1 MAIYEGMNLATIR
14 EELEKVLDALEA
26 NLKTVAFANSLPLVG
41 KGLSTATGDAVDFLE
56 DLRTTLDDQLKTG
69 SVEQI
74 QQTLGD
80 ALGQK
85 GLGWLQDVNGDGNKD
100 KEDIT
105 LTDTAQQVT
114 FGFSLGRDPV
124 SIAAG
129 IGFDIGLP
137 ALGLAVTDGSKV
149 KTDVGFSLNLGFG
162 VNKDTGFFVD
172 TAPKD
177 ELKVNLTTSLQNFS
191 ATGKLGFLQVDVTD
205 SAAQPTQFT
214 GTFGLDLQNGLTIV
228 PTLNAQADVNLHLQG
243 KIPVAGDSKTP
254 VLPSIGTDF
263 HLGWQFADANASN
276 PANIAGFGSAP
287 ILAFNNVTLNL
298 GSFASQFVEPVLG
311 TVQDAL
317 SPVKPVIDFL
327 TDDLPLVGLSLIDLF
342 EKSHTIQGQ
351 ITSGEGAGKTENTEG
366 IKVITVLDTLLD
378 IPADAGNTGI
388 PLGSFNLSGG
398 NDLRTTALNAI
409 DVDAFLGAFQDIEQG
424 LRDIGADELVNYLDK
439 SKKEL
444 ENQGPTFPLIQDPQ
458 QAFQLLL
465 GKNPDLFKWDL
476 SNTLHFGDKGE
487 AFFGTVVGIKLAYG
501 YDGGFNLVMG
511 YDTKGLQEFSD
522 SGDSEKLID
531 GFYLSDNL
539 FAGIDHPEVYLNANF
554 RAGPA
559 FSIPGFSVS
568 VEGGING
575 EVTLDVNDTDGD
587 NKFRLSEIK
596 DCFLEAKG
604 KIEAT
609 LEGKLKVGYGIFS
622 LTKRIPIAKGTLLS
636 FEAGCDDAEQR
647 DPVRNQIARNEG
659 DNLQLLMGSRAGDR
673 VISNKLGGDGNL
685 AEYFVVRP
693 AVDKPGQVEVAA
705 FGAKILYNVSSQIVA
720 DGAGGGDAIAID
732 NAILSAA
739 NLQGN
744 GGNDSLS
751 GGGGNDTLDGGD
763 DDDDLNGGS
772 GDDTISGGS
781 GNDVLSGG
789 LGSDM
794 LDGGD
799 GFDIVSYASTPLTVG
814 VRILLDADSNQLN
827 GTFGEALGDVLK
839 NVEYIIG
846 TPYRD
851 FIEGDNGK
859 NILEG
864 GAGDDQLFGF
874 GDDDIIQGGAGA
886 DLLDGG
892 DGTDWTSYIESR
904 AGVNVNLET
913 HRGTGGDAEGD
924 TLSNLENVK
933 GSIYSDRLTGDIANN
948 YLDSSGDDDT
958 IDGSLGSD
966 TIDGGAGVDNLRYGR
981 LTQAVTVNL
990 KDGTT
995 NKGDTIILASA
1006 NLSSIENLEGT
1017 NITSSGDTLAG
1028 DIGNN
1033 LLVGLAGDD
1042 KISGDDGNDR
1052 IIGGQGADTIE
1063 GGAGIDWA
1071 EYSGSSAG
1079 VTVNLLTG
1087 IGTGGDAEGDRLTTI
1102 ENLRG
1107 SRHSD
1112 VLTGNAGANDIA
1124 PGLSALP
1131 GDAVSFDRVD
1141 GGVGQD
1147 RLFIDYSS
1155 EDIGTGLDG
1164 GYFLGS
1170 ANAGF
1175 FLRRTSDNLSDLD
1188 AAAFTNIERLNVIG
1202 TIKDDI
1208 IYGGLGDDVL
1218 LPGGGNDTVY
1228 GGRGSNYIQAGDGN
1242 DVVIDQS
1249 DINRSLSNSL
1259 GQPGNSFIVLDGGR
1273 GIDTLSINLS
1283 GKTFDANLFTRS
1295 FSLISTNPLQE
1306 NLNQRISLSDG
1317 STISGF
1323 EIFKDITT
1331 GFGDDTLIQLGRVNN
1346 TFITSDGNDVM
1357 NPGLGID
1364 VVDSTQDGVYIDQN
1378 ISDLVIVDYSVEDV
1392 GTGIVTTTDNF
1403 GTGRLYR
1410 NTIDGQTVLDEV
1422 RFAGIERFNINGTS
1436 KNDQLAGSLGSDALS
1451 GNAGDDSLVGNRGND
1466 FLSGGDGSDRLN
1478 GVYDSNNLVLANFP
1492 GLGEVDTL
1500 TGGAGADTFVLGSR
1514 SAVFYI
1520 GQQDTDAAIITDFN
1534 PAEGDILELF
1544 GSANNYALVFE
1555 DTDNIAVNI
1564 YYKKPLGGTD
1574 LIAVLNGVS
1583 DFSLNGNY
1591 IRYSNNNGLNQVGR
1605 LNDSI
1610 RANVI
1615 VPVAAS
1621 PDLSLLQ
1628 AVADLNPQ
1636 PLPPAAEDLNP
1647 QPLALAG
1654 TFEVQQNNDTI
1665 QLLTAL
1671 TALGNTTGL
1680 SNFEVESTGD
1690 GRAFGTFQN
1699 DPFGLGAG
1707 IVLSTGKVEDLV
1719 GQNTSDGGL
1728 FPSTSVPLKFTKL
1741 PGKAGPAGS
1750 LGTGVF
1756 VADLSKVG
1764 FDIKSLS
1771 FADSGSFIGGAPGRF
1786 SGFDLDAIK
1795 FSHTL
1800 INDASQIATLPNL
1813 SELNVFDFTPVG
1825 TIFTPGTQ
1833 RSPVDLTRQELF
1845 GTVNG
1850 LINNG
1855 LATLDT
1861 FDAFN
1866 YFADDRAFGAVSLG
1880 DRGKVA
1886 FNLTQSVAT
1895 TGTPLYLYVG
1905 EAANNNETPDGQITV
1920 SNREVGSLSDLST
1933 DFGTLG
1939 AADDSISL
1947 KFSFDADAT
1956 AQTLYFQFV
1965 FGSEE
1970 LAEYGGSDFN
1980 DAFSLELNGFNM
1992 AQLSDSAAVTI
2003 NNLAP
2008 RPFAPYNPD
2017 LLYSPVGTGPASSQ
2031 TKLDGYTKVLT
2042 FAAPLDP
2049 NTKNTLEIKVKD
2061 GRDGLLDSA
2070 VFIKAGTF
2078 GTIPPVLGTLIQVKN
2093 DSISTDEDT
2102 ALTVDPATLLLNDIA
2117 ANSGDILSVTSVDG
2131 TGTAG
2136 TVNFDGILITYDP
2149 AQKFESLAVGET
2161 ATDQFGYTI
2170 SDGNGGISSG
2180 SVVVA
2185 IAGVNDA
2192 PVAVDDTIAT
2202 TGNAP
2207 ITITAATLLSND
2219 SDVDASDTLSIT
2231 NVDTAINGTVGVD
2244 SNGDIIFTP
2253 DSIFTGQGSFTYTA
2267 SDGNGGTATASVNI
2281 TTPSDSGFRDIDG
2294 TPGDDVLVGTAANDS
2309 ITGFQGA
2316 DTLTGGGGNNLF
2328 IYTTV
2333 YDGVDTIADFKV
2345 GTDRIELVSLL
2356 ASRNYQGTDPIADDF
2371 IQFSSQGSDT
2381 MISID
2386 PDGSGSLR
2394 QPRQLVLIQ
2403 NVTVSSLNDRSNF
2416 VF

>member
-1 MAIYEGMNLATIR
+1 MANYEGLNLATIR
-14 EELEKVLDALEA
+14 AELEKVLDALEA

-41 KGLSTATGDAVDFLE
+41 KGLSTATGSAVDFLN
-56 DLRTTLDDQLKTG
+56 DLKTKLAAQLDTG

-80 ALGQK
+80 ALGQN

-100 KEDIT
+100 AGDIT
-105 LTDTAQQVT
+105 LNDTAQQVT

-124 SIAAG
+124 SLAAG

-137 ALGLAVTDGSKV
+137 ELGLKVTDGSKV

-205 SAAQPTQFT
+205 SAAQPTQFA
-214 GTFGLDLQNGLTIV
+214 GTFGLDLQNGLAVV
-228 PTLNAQADVNLHLQG
+228 PTFNAQADVSLHLQG
-243 KIPVAGDSKTP
+243 KIPIAGNSKTP
-254 VLPSIGTDF
+254 LLPSIGTDF
-263 HLGWQFADANASN
+263 NLNWQFADANASN
-276 PANIAGFGSAP
+276 PANIAGFGNAP
-287 ILAFNNVTLNL
+287 TLAFNNVTLSL
-298 GSFASQFVEPVLG
+298 GSFASQFIEPVLG

-327 TDDLPLVGLSLIDLF
+327 TDGLPLIDLSLIDLF
-342 EKSHTIQGQ
+342 EKTNAIQGQ
-351 ITSGEGAGKTENTEG
+351 ISQGEGAGKAESTEG
-366 IKVITVLDTLLD
+366 IKVIKVLNTLLD

-388 PLGSFNLSGG
+388 PLGSFNLSAG
-398 NDLRTTALNAI
+398 NDLRTTALAAI
-409 DVDAFLGAFQDIEQG
+409 DIGAFQGAFQDIQQG
-424 LRDIGADELVNYLDK
+424 LRDIGADELVDYLDK
-439 SKKEL
+439 TKKEL
-444 ENQGPTFPLIQDPQ
+444 ENQGPTFPLIQDPR

-476 SNTLHFGDKGE
+476 SSTLRFQDTGK
-487 AFFGTVVGIKLAYG
+487 AFFGAVVGVQLSYG
-501 YDGGFNLVMG
+501 YEGGLNLVMG
-511 YDTKGLQEFSD
+511 FDTKGLQEFSD
-522 SGDSEKLID
+522 SGDPGKLID
-531 GFYLSDNL
+531 GFYLSDHVDL
-539 FAGIDHPEVYLNANF
+539 AGIDHPEVYLNANF
-554 RAGPA
+554 DAGPA
-559 FSIPGFSVS
+559 FNIPGFSVS
-568 VEGGING
+568 VVGGING
-575 EVTLDVNDTDGD
+575 GVSLDVNDKDKD
-587 NKFRLSEIK
+587 NKFRLSEID
-596 DCFLEAKG
+596 DCFLEAEG

-609 LEGKLKVGYGIFS
+609 LEVKLKVGYGIFS
-622 LTKRIPIAKGTLLS
+622 LTKRIPITKGTLLS
-636 FEAGCDDAEQR
+636 FDAGCNDAEQR

-659 DNLQLLMGSRAGDR
+659 NDLQLLMGSRAGDR
-673 VISNKLGGDGNL
+673 VISNKPGGDGNL
-685 AEYFVVRP
+685 PEYFVVRP
-693 AVDKPGQVEVAA
+693 AVNNPGQVEVAA
-705 FGAKILYNVSSQIVA
+705 FGAKILYDTSSQIVA

-732 NAILSAA
+732 NAILTAA

-772 GDDTISGGS
+772 GDDNISGGA
-781 GNDVLSGG
+781 GKDVLTGG
-789 LGSDM
+789 LGSDT
-794 LDGGD
+794 LDGGAD
-799 GFDIVSYASTPLTVG
+799 FDIVSYANTPLTVG
-814 VRILLDADSNQLN
+814 VQILFDRNSNQLN

-851 FIEGDNGK
+851 FIEADNGK

-892 DGTDWTSYIESR
+892 DGTNWTSYIESR

-913 HRGTGGDAEGD
+913 HRGAGGDAEGD

-933 GSIYSDRLTGDIANN
+933 GSIYSDRLTGDSANN
-948 YLDSSGDDDT
+948 YLDSSGGDDA
-958 IDGSLGSD
+958 IEGSLGSD

-995 NKGDTIILASA
+995 NKGDTILPAMLVVGSGEVPVP

-1017 NITSSGDTLAG
+1017 LFDDTLGG
-1028 DIGNN
+1028 DIGDN
-1033 LLVGLAGDD
+1033 LLVGLAGNDR
-1042 KISGDDGNDR
+1042 ISGDDGNDR

-1107 SRHSD
+1107 SKHSD
-1112 VLTGNAGANDIA
+1112 VLTGDAGANDIA

-1131 GDAVSFDRVD
+1131 GDAESFDRVD
-1141 GGVGQD
+1141 GGAGQD

-1170 ANAGF
+1170 TNAGF
-1175 FLRRTSDNLSDLD
+1175 FLRRTRDNLSDLD
-1188 AAAFTNIERLNVIG
+1188 AVAFTNIERLDVIG
-1202 TIKDDI
+1202 TIKDDT
-1208 IYGGLGDDVL
+1208 IYGGSGDDVL
-1218 LPGGGNDTVY
+1218 LPGGGNDTIY
-1228 GGRGSNYIQAGDGN
+1228 GGRGSNHISAGDGN

-1249 DINRSLSNSL
+1249 DINRSLGNSL
-1259 GQPGNSFIVLDGGR
+1259 GRPSNSHIVLDGGR

-1283 GKTFDANLFTRS
+1283 GKAFDANFAIRN
-1295 FSLISTNPLQE
+1295 FSLISINPLQE
-1306 NLNQRISLSDG
+1306 NLNQRISLPDG
-1317 STISGF
+1317 STIGGF

-1331 GFGDDTLIQLGRVNN
+1331 GFGDDTVIQLGRVNN
-1346 TFITSDGNDVM
+1346 TFITGDGNDVM
-1357 NPGLGID
+1357 NAGLGID
-1364 VVDSTQDGVYIDQN
+1364 VVDSTT
-1378 ISDLVIVDYSVEDV
+1378 SDAPDDDLLIVDYSVEDI
-1392 GTGIVTTTDNF
+1392 GTGISTTTNGF

-1410 NTIDGQTVLDEV
+1410 RTLDDRNVLDEV
-1422 RFAGIERFNINGTS
+1422 SFSGIERFNVNGTS
-1436 KNDQLAGSLGSDALS
+1436 QNDQIEGSLGSDVLS

-1466 FLSGGDGSDRLN
+1466 FLSGGDGDDRLN
-1478 GVYDSNNLVLANFP
+1478 GVYDVESFVLANFP
-1492 GLGEVDTL
+1492 GAGEVDTL

-1514 SAVFYI
+1514 SKAFYL
-1520 GQQDTDAAIITDFN
+1520 GQGDTDAAIITDFN

-1583 DFSLNGNY
+1583 DFSLNANY

-1615 VPVAAS
+1615 APVVAN

-1647 QPLALAG
+1647 QLLALAG
-1654 TFEVQQNNDTI
+1654 TFEIQQNNDTT

-1728 FPSTSVPLKFTKL
+1728 SPGTSVPLKFERLQGVTGL
-1741 PGKAGPAGS
+1741 PAKPDTAVFRAELSNLGFDLSS
-1750 LGTGVF
+1750 LSI
-1756 VADLSKVG
+1756 ADSNSKVG
-1764 FDIKSLS
+1764 
-1771 FADSGSFIGGAPGRF
+1771 GSPGRF

-1795 FSHTL
+1795 LSRVKV
-1800 INDASQIATLPNL
+1800 NSATEVNALPG
-1813 SELNVFDFTPVG
+1813 LNVFDFSPAG
-1825 TIFTPGTQ
+1825 TLFRPGDQ
-1833 RSPVDLTRQELF
+1833 RSGGFEAPDLDGSL
-1845 GTVNG
+1845 NG
-1850 LINNG
+1850 FIYDG
-1855 LATLDT
+1855 VATLGA
-1861 FDAFN
+1861 FDAN
-1866 YFADDRAFGAVSLG
+1866 PNVGGVGSVSLG
-1880 DRGKVA
+1880 DNGGVG
-1886 FNLTQSVAT
+1886 FNLNSAIAT
-1895 TGTPLYLYVG
+1895 NEPLYLYIG
-1905 EAANNNETPDGQITV
+1905 ETGAQGNVRETPEGNITA
-1920 SNREVGSLSDLST
+1920 SNRPIQGLNDLST

-1939 AADDSISL
+1939 AKDDDISL
-1947 KFSFDADAT
+1947 KLSFDADAT

-1992 AQLSDSAAVTI
+1992 AQLSDRAAVTI

-2017 LLYSPVGTGPASSQ
+2017 LIYSPVGTGPASSQ

-2078 GTIPPVLGTLIQVKN
+2078 GTTPPVLGTSLQVKN
-2093 DSISTDEDT
+2093 DNISTDEDT
-2102 ALTVDPATLLLNDIA
+2102 ALTVDPAMLLLNDIA
-2117 ANSGDILSVTSVDG
+2117 ANSGDTLSVTSVDG

-2136 TVNFDGILITYDP
+2136 TVNFDGSLITYDP

-2161 ATDQFGYTI
+2161 ATDQFGYTV
-2170 SDGNGGISSG
+2170 SDGNGGTSSG

-2192 PVAVDDTIAT
+2192 PVAVDDTITT

-2207 ITITAATLLSND
+2207 ITITAATLISND

-2253 DSIFTGQGSFTYTA
+2253 DSIFTGQGSFIYTA

-2281 TTPSDSGFRDIDG
+2281 TTPSDSGSRDIDG
-2294 TPGDDVLVGTAANDS
+2294 TPGDDVLVGTAVNDR

-2316 DTLTGGGGNNLF
+2316 DTLTGGDGKNLF

-2333 YDGVDTIADFKV
+2333 YDGIDTVTDFKV
-2345 GTDRIELVSLL
+2345 GTDQIELVSLL
-2356 ASRNYQGTDPIADDF
+2356 ASRNYQGTDPIADGF
-2371 IQFSSQGSDT
+2371 IQFQSQGSDT
-2381 MISID
+2381 IILID
-2386 PDGSGSLR
+2386 PDGAGTLR
-2394 QPRQLVLIQ
+2394 QPRQLALIQ

>member
-14 EELEKVLDALEA
+14 TELEKVLDALEA

-41 KGLSTATGDAVDFLE
+41 KGLSTATGDAVDFLK
-56 DLRTTLDDQLKTG
+56 DLKTTLANQLNTG

-80 ALGQK
+80 ALGQN

-100 KEDIT
+100 AGDIT

-114 FGFSLGRDPV
+114 FGFSLGKDPV
-124 SIAAG
+124 SLAAG

-214 GTFGLDLQNGLTIV
+214 GTFGLDLQNGLTVV

-243 KIPVAGDSKTP
+243 KIPIAGDSKTP

-263 HLGWQFADANASN
+263 NLSWQFADANASN
-276 PANIAGFGSAP
+276 PANIAGFGNAP
-287 ILAFNNVTLNL
+287 TLAFNNVTLSL

-327 TDDLPLVGLSLIDLF
+327 TDGLPLVDLSLIDLF
-342 EKSHTIQGQ
+342 EKTHAIQGQ
-351 ITSGEGAGKTENTEG
+351 ISQGEGAGEAESTEG
-366 IKVITVLDTLLD
+366 IKVIEVLNTLLD

-388 PLGSFNLSGG
+388 PLGSFNLSAG
-398 NDLRTTALNAI
+398 NDLRTTALAAI
-409 DVDAFLGAFQDIEQG
+409 DVDAFQGVFQDIQQG
-424 LRDIGADELVNYLDK
+424 LRDIGADELVDYLDK

-444 ENQGPTFPLIQDPQ
+444 ENQGPTFPLIQDPT

-476 SNTLHFGDKGE
+476 SSTLHFQDTGE
-487 AFFGTVVGIKLAYG
+487 AFFGAVVGVKLSYG
-501 YDGGFNLVMG
+501 YEGGLNLVLG
-511 YDTKGLQEFSD
+511 FDTKGLQEFAD
-522 SGDSEKLID
+522 SGDSDKLID
-531 GFYLSDNL
+531 GFYISDNVDL
-539 FAGIDHPEVYLNANF
+539 AGIDHPEVYLNANF
-554 RAGPA
+554 DAGPA
-559 FSIPGFSVS
+559 FNIPGFSVS
-568 VEGGING
+568 VVGGING
-575 EVTLDVNDTDGD
+575 AVSLDVNDKDKD
-587 NKFRLSEIK
+587 NKFRLSEID
-596 DCFLEAKG
+596 DCFLEAEG

-609 LEGKLKVGYGIFS
+609 LEVKLKVGYGIFS
-622 LTKRIPIAKGTLLS
+622 LTKRIPITRGTLLS
-636 FEAGCDDAEQR
+636 FEAGCNDAEQR
-647 DPVRNQIARNEG
+647 DPVRNQIARNVG
-659 DNLQLLMGSRAGDR
+659 NDLQLLMGSRAGDR
-673 VISNKLGGDGNL
+673 VISNKPGGDGNL
-685 AEYFVVRP
+685 PEYFVVRP
-693 AVDKPGQVEVAA
+693 ALNNPGKVEVAA
-705 FGAKILYNVSSQIVA
+705 FGAKILYDTSSQIVA
-720 DGAGGGDAIAID
+720 DGADGGDAIAID
-732 NAILSAA
+732 NAILTAV

-744 GGNDSLS
+744 GGNDSLG
-751 GGGGNDTLDGGD
+751 GGGGNDTIDGGD
-763 DDDDLNGGS
+763 NDDDLNGGS
-772 GDDTISGGS
+772 GDDNISGGS
-781 GNDVLSGG
+781 GDDVLAGG
-789 LGSDM
+789 LGSDL
-794 LDGGD
+794 LDGGN
-799 GFDIVSYASTPLTVG
+799 GFDIVSYANTPLTVG
-814 VRILLDADSNQLN
+814 VRILLDADGNQLN
-827 GTFGEALGDVLK
+827 GIFGEALGDVLK
-839 NVEYIIG
+839 NVEYIVG

-851 FIEGDNGK
+851 FIEADNGK

-892 DGTDWTSYIESR
+892 NGTDWTSYIESR
-904 AGVNVNLET
+904 AGVTVNLET
-913 HRGTGGDAEGD
+913 HRGAGGDAEGD
-924 TLSNLENVK
+924 VLSNLENVK
-933 GSIYSDRLTGDIANN
+933 GSIYSDRLTGDSANN
-948 YLDSSGDDDT
+948 YLDSSGDNDT
-958 IDGSLGSD
+958 IEGSLGSD

-981 LTQAVTVNL
+981 LAQAVAVNL

-1017 NITSSGDTLAG
+1017 LFDDTLGG
-1028 DIGNN
+1028 DIGDN
-1033 LLVGLAGDD
+1033 LLVGLAGNDS
-1042 KISGDDGNDR
+1042 ISGDDGSDR
-1052 IIGGQGADTIE
+1052 IIGSQGADTID

-1079 VTVNLLTG
+1079 VRVNLLTG

-1112 VLTGNAGANDIA
+1112 ALTGNAGTNDIA

-1131 GDAVSFDRVD
+1131 GDAESFDRVD
-1141 GGVGQD
+1141 GGAGQD
-1147 RLFIDYSS
+1147 RLLIDYSS

-1170 ANAGF
+1170 TSAGF
-1175 FLRRTSDNLSDLD
+1175 FLRRTRDNLSDLD
-1188 AAAFTNIERLNVIG
+1188 AVAFTNIERLNVIG
-1202 TIKDDI
+1202 TIKDDT
-1208 IYGGLGDDVL
+1208 IYGGSGDDVL

-1228 GGRGSNYIQAGDGN
+1228 GGRGSNDIQAGDGN

-1249 DINRSLSNSL
+1249 DINRSLGNGL
-1259 GQPGNSFIVLDGGR
+1259 GQPSNSFIVLDGGR

-1331 GFGDDTLIQLGRVNN
+1331 GYGDDTLIQLGRVNN
-1346 TFITSDGNDVM
+1346 IFITSDGNDVM

-1364 VVDSTQDGVYIDQN
+1364 VVDSTQDGVYIDQT

-1392 GTGIVTTTDNF
+1392 GTGISTTTDGF
-1403 GTGRLYR
+1403 GNGRLYR
-1410 NTIDGQTVLDEV
+1410 RTLDDRNVLDEV
-1422 RFAGIERFNINGTS
+1422 NFSGIERFNVNGTS
-1436 KNDQLAGSLGSDALS
+1436 QNDQIEGSLGNDALS
-1451 GNAGDDSLVGNRGND
+1451 GNAGDDFLKGNRGND
-1466 FLSGGDGSDRLN
+1466 FLAGGDGSDRLN
-1478 GVYDSNNLVLANFP
+1478 GVYDANSFVLANFP

-1500 TGGAGADTFVLGSR
+1500 MGGAGADTFVLGDR

-1583 DFSLNGNY
+1583 DFSLNANY
-1591 IRYSNNNGLNQVGR
+1591 IRYSNNNRLNQVGR

-1610 RANVI
+1610 QANI
-1615 VPVAAS
+1615 IAPVVAGS
-1621 PDLSLLQ
+1621 DLSLLQ

-1636 PLPPAAEDLNP
+1636 PLPPAAEDLTP

-1654 TFEVQQNNDTI
+1654 TFEVQQNNDTT

-1728 FPSTSVPLKFTKL
+1728 SPSTNVPLNFTKL

-1756 VADLSKVG
+1756 VADLSNVG

-1771 FADSGSFIGGAPGRF
+1771 FADSGSFIGGSPGRF

-1939 AADDSISL
+1939 AKDDDISL

-1992 AQLSDSAAVTI
+1992 AQLSDRAAVTI

-2017 LLYSPVGTGPASSQ
+2017 LIYSPVGTGPASSQ

-2049 NTKNTLEIKVKD
+2049 NTQNTLEIKVKD

-2078 GTIPPVLGTLIQVKN
+2078 GTIPPVLGTSLQAKN

-2102 ALTVDPATLLLNDIA
+2102 ALPVDPATLLLNDIA
-2117 ANSGDILSVTSVDG
+2117 ANSGDTLSVTSVDG

-2136 TVNFDGILITYDP
+2136 TVNFDGSLITYDP

-2161 ATDQFGYTI
+2161 ATDQFGYTV
-2170 SDGNGGISSG
+2170 SDGNGGTSSG

-2192 PVAVDDTIAT
+2192 PVAVDDTITT

-2207 ITITAATLLSND
+2207 IAIAAATLISND

-2253 DSIFTGQGSFTYTA
+2253 DSMFTGQGSFKYTA

-2281 TTPSDSGFRDIDG
+2281 TNPSDSGFRDIDG
-2294 TPGDDVLVGTAANDS
+2294 TPGDDVLVGTAPNDS

-2356 ASRNYQGTDPIADDF
+2356 ASRSYQGTNPIADGF
-2371 IQFSSQGSDT
+2371 IRFSAQGADT

-2394 QPRQLVLIQ
+2394 QPRQLALIQ